1 MFKEYL
7 LITLYVVTNC
17 LIMVIDLVNV
27 LIENII
33 KYNYYISYY
42 LITNTL
48 KFIKDNNLLTKENVY
63 IFIIII
69 YTLFTYYLLFLKK
82 EKKQV
87 IISNTQVQN
96 PEPKKVTTIIDL
108 TDDVDDDVNDNDN
121 DVKTESSYDSD
132 KHEKMVLLTDDEYNQ
147 LLFDSTIHI
156 WKKYGRTKWYYKKNE
171 EDIKYIISQSL
182 PERLMIS
189 TNLFMEYKGKPIY
202 MVAENIEDDL
212 IDARQLRPS
221 INVIIREIYKIIKNS
236 Y

>member
-1 MFKEYL
+1 
-7 LITLYVVTNC
+7 
-17 LIMVIDLVNV
+17 
-27 LIENII
+27 
-33 KYNYYISYY
+33 
-42 LITNTL
+42 
-48 KFIKDNNLLTKENVY
+48 
-63 IFIIII
+63 
-69 YTLFTYYLLFLKK
+69 
-82 EKKQV
+82 
-87 IISNTQVQN
+87 
-96 PEPKKVTTIIDL
+96 
-108 TDDVDDDVNDNDN
+108 
-121 DVKTESSYDSD
+121 
-132 KHEKMVLLTDDEYNQ
+132 MVLLTDDEYNQ

-236 Y
+236 YENYEIND